1 MGLSAASMNP
11 VRGISS
17 YRSTVAQAYNID
29 NKADFS
35 DAFVESLKRV
45 SSADSVGGVPP
56 IQYPTAKIM
65 TNRISQISETQRV
78 SEGLNSIA
86 KGFEGITTGYGNGG
100 GASRGYG
107 IVGSQID
114 LFA

>member
-1 MGLSAASMNP
+1 MNP

-17 YRSTVAQAYNID
+17 YRSAVALNYAID

-35 DAFVESLKRV
+35 DAFTDSVKAL
-45 SSADSVGGVPP
+45 SSADAVEGAAPV
-56 IQYPTAKIM
+56 QYPTATVM
-65 TNRISQISETQRV
+65 TKRVGQIQDSQRV

-86 KGFEGITTGYGNGG
+86 QGFEGITTGYGSGG
-100 GASRGYG
+100 GANRGYG
-107 IVGSQID
+107 MVGSQID